1 MEDIVIVTADD
12 VAEIVGTI
20 TISVAP
26 CHRHVIKTLTLQYH
40 PRHSITMAVK

>member
-20 TISVAP
+20 TISVAH
-26 CHRHVIKTLTLQYH
+26 CNRKVIKTLTLQYH
-40 PRHSITMAVK
+40 PRHYIFMEVK